1 VSQGEL
7 QLQIDIVQRLPAKP
21 PVLILGAYAGRQLT
35 PFAARIDRKLGGML
49 ARAMRGGRFTGQ
61 RDQHLDFVAPPDAAG
76 ARRLILVGLG
86 PRQDLGPLTAQEI
99 GGRIENAL
107 ASRGEAEGAVALDL
121 PGDLAAH
128 LILGVRLA
136 GQRFI
141 KFRTRKRP
149 EDPGSLRRLAV
160 LAKAGGKLSRALDRA
175 SAVAAGVAT
184 ARGLV
189 NEPANMLGPEE
200 FVRRARGLQ
209 RLGLKVQVLEEAN
222 LRRLGMGAL
231 LAVGGGSA
239 RRPRLLILR
248 WKGPGAKA
256 KRGPLAFVGKGVCF
270 DAGGISIKKAEG
282 MEEMGTDMAGA
293 AAVVGV
299 MQALA
304 LRQAPVEAVG
314 VAALVENLPSDTSYR
329 PGDIV
334 KSMSGE
340 TVEIINTDAEGR
352 LILLDA
358 LYYTTRR
365 FKPRAIIDLA
375 TLTYAVGAA
384 LGRLHAG
391 LFCND
396 ELLAKRLIGAG
407 LATGERLWRLP
418 LDDGYDKNLQSN
430 VADIRQIA
438 PDNQLADAGHGAQL
452 LQRFVGKTPWAHLDI
467 AYTGMLALKEGPT
480 QPKGATGFGVRLLD
494 RLAESYEG

>member
-1 VSQGEL
+1 
-7 QLQIDIVQRLPAKP
+7 LQIDIVQRLPAKP

-35 PFAARIDRKLGGML
+35 PFAARFDRKLGGML
-49 ARAMRGGRFTGQ
+49 ARAMRGGRFTGK
-61 RDQHLDFVAPPDAAG
+61 RDQHLDFVAPPEAAG

-86 PRQDLGPLTAQEI
+86 PRQDLAPLTAQEI

-107 ASRGEAEGAVALDL
+107 AGRSEAEGAVALDL

-128 LILGVRLA
+128 LVLGVRLA
-136 GQRFI
+136 GQRFV

-149 EDPGSLRRLAV
+149 EDPGSLRRLFV
-160 LAKAGGKLSRALDRA
+160 LAKAGGKLRRALDRA
-175 SAVAAGVAT
+175 SAVSAGVGT

-270 DAGGISIKKAEG
+270 DTGGIDIKKAEG
-282 MEEMGTDMAGA
+282 MEEMRTDMAGA
-293 AAVVGV
+293 AAVVGA

-304 LRQAPVEAVG
+304 VRQAPVEAVG
-314 VAALVENLPSDTSYR
+314 VAALVENMPSDTAYR

-340 TVEIINTDAEGR
+340 TIEIIDTDAEGR

-358 LYYTTRR
+358 LYYTAKR
-365 FKPRAIIDLA
+365 FKPRAMVDLA
-375 TLTYAVGAA
+375 TLTYAVGTA

-391 LFCND
+391 IFCND
-396 ELLAKRLIGAG
+396 EGLAKRLIGAG
-407 LATGERLWRLP
+407 QATGERLWRLP
-418 LDDGYDKNLQSN
+418 LDEGYDGHLESS
-430 VADIRQIA
+430 VADIRQVA
-438 PDNQLADAGHGAQL
+438 PDNQVADAVHGAQL
-452 LQRFVGKTPWAHLDI
+452 LQRFVGKIPWAHLDI
-467 AYTGMLALKEGPT
+467 AYTGMLALKESPT